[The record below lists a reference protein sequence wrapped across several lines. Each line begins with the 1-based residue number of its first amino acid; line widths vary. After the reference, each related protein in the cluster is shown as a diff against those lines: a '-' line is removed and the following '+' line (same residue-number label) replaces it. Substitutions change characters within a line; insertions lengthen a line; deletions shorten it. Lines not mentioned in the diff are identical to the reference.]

1 MRVFIKY
8 IVSEDSVHYLTAK
21 LDKQKHKYQK
31 ESFLVEVLEKANL
44 SVSHN
49 SNDKL
54 MWLAP
59 NH

>member
-44 SVSHN
+44 S
-49 SNDKL
+49 L
-54 MWLAP
+54 
-59 NH
+59 